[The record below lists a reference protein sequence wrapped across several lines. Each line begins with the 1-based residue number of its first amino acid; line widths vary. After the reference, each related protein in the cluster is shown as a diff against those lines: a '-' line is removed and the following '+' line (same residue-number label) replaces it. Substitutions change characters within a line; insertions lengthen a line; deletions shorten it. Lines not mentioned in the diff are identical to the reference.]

1 MIYGG
6 MKKLLLTAS
15 ICLLAACSSAQSAEN
30 SEASNESVATQAAP
44 ATGPQALFVSE
55 VSDGYEELI
64 VAGGCF
70 WCIES
75 DFEKITGVKEA
86 ISGYS
91 GGGLDNPDYKTVSYK
106 ETGHYEVVKVIYD
119 PNVVSYR
126 KPVSYTHLTLPT
138 IYSV

>member
-91 GGGLDNPDYKTVSYK
+91 GGGLDNPDYKTCLL
-106 ETGHYEVVKVIYD
+106 
-119 PNVVSYR
+119 
-126 KPVSYTHLTLPT
+126 YTSP
-138 IYSV
+138 SPRDKRQSRMPSSA